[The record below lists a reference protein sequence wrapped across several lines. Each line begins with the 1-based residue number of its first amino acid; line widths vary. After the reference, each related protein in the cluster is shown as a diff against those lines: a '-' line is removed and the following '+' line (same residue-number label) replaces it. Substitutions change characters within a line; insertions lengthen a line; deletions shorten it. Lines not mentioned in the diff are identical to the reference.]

1 MTWPFLNKR
10 FWIGLAVA
18 VLAVVAL
25 VGVSGRQPAARITAV
40 QPARENLSASISTN
54 GKVEPITPY
63 SIRAQFPTFV
73 VKVLAV
79 EGQPVK
85 RGQLLLE
92 LDAADARTDL
102 ARARE
107 HLVSVQDDLRA
118 ARAGGR
124 ADQAARIESE
134 LRKAQNERARVES
147 EQGALQRLLARQA
160 ATRQEVAQN
169 QLALDRAQADVMRLQ
184 AERDEFTRRAKL
196 DIQRATLLAEQYKS
210 QVASLEQ
217 KVRSSQ
223 LTAPVDGTLYSLP
236 VHPGD
241 FVKVGDLLAEMA
253 DLRTVRVRAFID
265 ELELGALEPDQTVL
279 ITWDAAPDR
288 SWQGKTEEIPKQ
300 VVMRGTRSVG
310 ELLCQVNN
318 DPLKLLPNINVNV
331 RINSRER
338 QGVLA
343 VPRGAVQFDG
353 ARRFVYVIQ
362 GGAFRGSRLEK
373 REIRVGVASATD
385 YEVLSGLQEKERVA
399 LPGEV
404 ELKDGMEVRV
414 AGSE

>member
-1 MTWPFLNKR
+1 
-10 FWIGLAVA
+10 
-18 VLAVVAL
+18 
-25 VGVSGRQPAARITAV
+25 
-40 QPARENLSASISTN
+40 
-54 GKVEPITPY
+54 
-63 SIRAQFPTFV
+63 

-107 HLVSVQDDLRA
+107 HLVGVQDDLRA

-124 ADQAARIESE
+124 ADQAARIESD
-134 LRKAQNERARVES
+134 LRKAQDQSARLRS
-147 EQGALQRLLARQA
+147 EQGALERLLEKQA
-160 ATRQEVAQN
+160 ATQQEVAEN
-169 QLALDRAQADVMRLQ
+169 QLALDRAQADVTRLQ
-184 AERDEFTRRAKL
+184 AEKDEFTRRAGL

-210 QVASLEQ
+210 EVASLEQ
-217 KVRSSQ
+217 KVQSSR
-223 LTAPVDGTLYSLP
+223 LTAPADGTLYSLP
-236 VHPGD
+236 VHAGD

-310 ELLCQVNN
+310 ELLCRVNN
-318 DPLKLLPNINVNV
+318 DPVMLLPNINVNV

-343 VPRGAVQFDG
+343 VPRAAVQFDG
-353 ARRFVYVIQ
+353 ARRYVYVIQ
-362 GGAFRGSRLEK
+362 GGAFRGSRLAK
-373 REIRVGVASATD
+373 REIQVGVASATD

-414 AGSE
+414 VGSE

>member
-18 VLAVVAL
+18 VLAVLAL
-25 VGVSGRQPAARITAV
+25 VGLGGRQPTARITAV

-63 SIRAQFPTFV
+63 PIRAQFPTFV

-107 HLVSVQDDLRA
+107 HLVGVQDDLRA

-134 LRKAQNERARVES
+134 LRKAQDERARLES

-184 AERDEFTRRAKL
+184 AEKDEFARRASL

-210 QVASLEQ
+210 EVASLEQ
-217 KVRSSQ
+217 KVQSSRV
-223 LTAPVDGTLYSLP
+223 TAPVDGTLYSLP
-236 VHPGD
+236 VHAGD

-331 RINSRER
+331 RIHSRER
-338 QGVLA
+338 QAVLA
-343 VPRGAVQFDG
+343 VPRAAVQFDG
-353 ARRFVYVIQ
+353 ARRYVYVIKDA
-362 GGAFRGSRLEK
+362 AFRGSRLEK
-373 REIRVGVASATD
+373 REIRVGVASAAD
-385 YEVLSGLQEKERVA
+385 YEVLSGLQGSEKVA

-414 AGSE
+414 VRSE

>member
-10 FWIGLAVA
+10 VWIGLAVA
-18 VLAVVAL
+18 VLAVLAL
-25 VGVSGRQPAARITAV
+25 VGLSGRQPPPRITAV
-40 QPARENLSASISTN
+40 QPTRENLSASISTN

-134 LRKAQNERARVES
+134 LRKAQDQSARLRS
-147 EQGALQRLLARQA
+147 EQGALERLLAKQA
-160 ATRQEVAQN
+160 ATQQEVAEN
-169 QLALDRAQADVMRLQ
+169 QLALDRAQADVTRLQ
-184 AERDEFTRRAKL
+184 AEKDEFARHASL
-196 DIQRATLLAEQYKS
+196 DIQRASLLAEQYKS
-210 QVASLEQ
+210 EVASLEQ
-217 KVRSSQ
+217 KVQSSR

-236 VHPGD
+236 VHAGD

-310 ELLCQVNN
+310 ELLCRVNN
-318 DPLKLLPNINVNV
+318 DPVLLLPNINVNV

-343 VPRGAVQFDG
+343 LPRGAVQFDG
-353 ARRFVYVIQ
+353 VRRFVYVIQ

-414 AGSE
+414 VGSE

>member
-10 FWIGLAVA
+10 IWIGLAVA
-18 VLAVVAL
+18 ALAVLAL
-25 VGVSGRQPAARITAV
+25 VGIGGRQPAARITAV
-40 QPARENLSASISTN
+40 QPSRQNLSASISTN

-85 RGQLLLE
+85 RGQVLVE

-107 HLVSVQDDLRA
+107 QLVSVQDDLRA

-124 ADQAARIESE
+124 ADQAARIESD
-134 LRKAQNERARVES
+134 LRKAQNERARLEN

-160 ATRQEVAQN
+160 ATQQEVAQN
-169 QLALDRAQADVMRLQ
+169 QLALDRAQADVIRLQ
-184 AERDEFTRRAKL
+184 AEKDEFTRRAKL

-210 QVASLEQ
+210 QVDSLDQ
-217 KVRSSQ
+217 KVESSRV
-223 LTAPVDGTLYSLP
+223 TAPVDGTLYSLP

-265 ELELGALEPDQTVL
+265 ELELGTLEPNQTVL
-279 ITWDAAPDR
+279 ITWDAAPER

-343 VPRGAVQFDG
+343 VPRAAVQFDG

-362 GGAFRGSRLEK
+362 GATFTGNRLEK
-373 REIRVGVASATD
+373 REIRAGMASATD
-385 YEVLSGLQEKERVA
+385 YEVLSGLKEGERVA

-414 AGSE
+414 VRSE

>member
-18 VLAVVAL
+18 VLAVLAL
-25 VGVSGRQPAARITAV
+25 VGISGRQAGARITAV
-40 QPARENLSASISTN
+40 QPTRENLSASISTN

-107 HLVSVQDDLRA
+107 HLVGVQDDLRA

-124 ADQAARIESE
+124 ADQAARIASE
-134 LRKAQNERARVES
+134 LRKAQDESARLES

-160 ATRQEVAQN
+160 ATQQEVAQN

-184 AERDEFTRRAKL
+184 AEKDEFTRRAKL

-210 QVASLEQ
+210 EVASLEQ
-217 KVRSSQ
+217 KVQSSRV
-223 LTAPVDGTLYSLP
+223 TAPVDGTLYSLP

-265 ELELGALEPDQTVL
+265 ELELGALEPKQTVL

-343 VPRGAVQFDG
+343 VPRAAVQFDG
-353 ARRFVYVIQ
+353 ARRYVYVIQ
-362 GGAFRGSRLEK
+362 DAAFTGSRLEK
-373 REIRVGVASATD
+373 REIRVGVASAAD
-385 YEVLSGLQEKERVA
+385 YEVLSGLQGRERVA

-414 AGSE
+414 VRSE

>member
-1 MTWPFLNKR
+1 MTWPVLKKR

-18 VLAVVAL
+18 VLAVLAL
-25 VGVSGRQPAARITAV
+25 VGISGRQPAARITAV
-40 QPARENLSASISTN
+40 EPARENLSSSISTN

-107 HLVSVQDDLRA
+107 HLVSVEDDLRA

-124 ADQAARIESE
+124 ADEAARIESE
-134 LRKAQNERARVES
+134 LRKAQDERARLQS
-147 EQGALQRLLARQA
+147 EQGALERLLARQA
-160 ATRQEVAQN
+160 ATQQEVAGN

-184 AERDEFTRRAKL
+184 AEKDEFTRRASL
-196 DIQRATLLAEQYKS
+196 DTKRATLLAEQYKS
-210 QVASLEQ
+210 EVASLEQ
-217 KVRSSQ
+217 KVQSSRV
-223 LTAPVDGTLYSLP
+223 TAPVDGTLYSLP
-236 VHPGD
+236 VHAGD

-253 DLRTVRVRAFID
+253 DLRTVRVRVFID
-265 ELELGALEPDQTVL
+265 ELELGALEPEQTVL

-343 VPRGAVQFDG
+343 VPRAAVQFDG
-353 ARRFVYVIQ
+353 TRRYVYVIKNS
-362 GGAFRGSRLEK
+362 AFTGSRLEK

-385 YEVLSGLQEKERVA
+385 YEVLSGLRENERVA
-399 LPGEV
+399 LPGES

-414 AGSE
+414 VGSQ

>member
-1 MTWPFLNKR
+1 
-10 FWIGLAVA
+10 
-18 VLAVVAL
+18 
-25 VGVSGRQPAARITAV
+25 
-40 QPARENLSASISTN
+40 
-54 GKVEPITPY
+54 
-63 SIRAQFPTFV
+63 V

-92 LDAADARTDL
+92 LDAAGARTDL

-107 HLVSVQDDLRA
+107 QLVSVQDDLRA
-118 ARAGGR
+118 AQAGGR

-134 LRKAQNERARVES
+134 LRKAQDESARRQA
-147 EQGALQRLLARQA
+147 EQEALQRLLVRQA
-160 ATRQEVAQN
+160 ATQQEVAQSR
-169 QLALDRAQADVMRLQ
+169 LALDRAQADVRRLQ
-184 AERDEFTRRAKL
+184 AEKDEFTRRARL
-196 DIQRATLLAEQYKS
+196 DIQRATLLAEQYRS
-210 QVASLEQ
+210 EVASLDQ

-236 VHPGD
+236 VRPGD

-253 DLRTVRVRAFID
+253 DLHTVRVRAFID
-265 ELELGALEPDQTVL
+265 ELELGALEPNQTVL

-288 SWQGKTEEIPKQ
+288 SWQGKTEQIPQQ

-343 VPRGAVQFDG
+343 VPRAAVQFDG
-353 ARRFVYVIQ
+353 VRRYVYVVQ

-385 YEVLSGLQEKERVA
+385 YEVVSGLKESDKVA
-399 LPGEV
+399 LPGDV

-414 AGSE
+414 VHGE